1 MLVVMVIFA
10 EVVSLNQRGQK
21 DRRADLFSLNTINA
35 RVVVIAQSVERRY
48 CDVSGSIQDTVKIIQ
63 IFLLGRR

>member
-1 MLVVMVIFA
+1 MVIFA
-10 EVVSLNQRGQK
+10 EIVSLNQRGQK
-21 DRRADLFSLNTINA
+21 DRRADYLIFFSLNTINA

-48 CDVSGSIQDTVKIIQ
+48 CDVSGSIQDAVKIIQ